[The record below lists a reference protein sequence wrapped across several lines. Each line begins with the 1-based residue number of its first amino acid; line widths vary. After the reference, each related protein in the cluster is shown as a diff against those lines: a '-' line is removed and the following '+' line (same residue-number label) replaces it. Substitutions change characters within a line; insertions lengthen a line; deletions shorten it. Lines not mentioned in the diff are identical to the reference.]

1 LAEITRVVEQDPAC
15 QRLTTVP
22 GIGPIISSAMVAAI
36 GTGDAFAKGRDF
48 GPWPGILSFPS
59 PRRVLPN
66 RSQKPEMRRFSLI
79 LWVLAP
85 GLRASPKIPAEGVRR
100 AISDLFAG
108 VDLADAVQQGVRAAF
123 DGHDI
128 EGAVKQGVSDSFPW
142 PSEIRGAIWD
152 GTREAIER

>member
-1 LAEITRVVEQDPAC
+1 MPVELTRAELKE
-15 QRLTTVP
+15 
-22 GIGPIISSAMVAAI
+22 AI
-36 GTGDAFAKGRDF
+36 
-48 GPWPGILSFPS
+48 
-59 PRRVLPN
+59 
-66 RSQKPEMRRFSLI
+66 
-79 LWVLAP
+79 
-85 GLRASPKIPAEGVRR
+85 AEGVRR

-142 PSEIRGAIWD
+142 PGEIRGAISD